1 VKLEPS
7 FIEARTWH
15 VKYVNDPKIARD
27 AANSDLASPQDLI
40 LLASSQHIFVREAVA
55 QNPHTPVSVLNA
67 LFPSK
72 LKTEDDFR
80 LARSIIYNRV
90 HGAEFI
96 LATILMI
103 KSNILSLERLDYYS
117 RISLIQTIAKH
128 PHVKSS
134 DIALLLDPNS
144 IPRYLRHR
152 ISEVATREDILIKLS
167 QDPAARVRARPTKRL
182 EILRKDRAQSLKTQP
197 EACS

>member
-1 VKLEPS
+1 VELEQSLVK
-7 FIEARTWH
+7 ARTWN

-27 AANSDLASPQDLI
+27 AANSDSTSLEDLI
-40 LLASSQHIFVREAVA
+40 ILASSQHIFVREAVV
-55 QNPHTPVSVLNA
+55 QNPRIPVSVLTA

-72 LKTEDDFR
+72 LETEDDFR
-80 LARSIIYNRV
+80 LARSIVYNRV

-103 KSNILSLERLDYYS
+103 KSNILSIEPLDYYG
-117 RISLIQTIAKH
+117 RISLIKTIAQH
-128 PHVKSS
+128 PQVKSS

-152 ISEVATREDILIKLS
+152 IAEVATREDILIKLS
-167 QDPAARVRARPTKRL
+167 QDPAARVRDRPTKRL
-182 EILRKDRAQSLKTQP
+182 EILRKDRND
-197 EACS
+197 